1 MADNITLKT
10 YKGGNVTPQDDA
22 IIYETAIP
30 GSGIFKGC
38 EVTYARGNVLHISQG
53 FGMIRG
59 RFFEVYE
66 TEIDVRLADVGET
79 LQGRV
84 YIHLDLSNADEPI
97 KILAQAAVELPPL
110 DADVNINYN
119 NSSYDLELAI
129 FNVSSAGLSG
139 LTKVFPT
146 LKAGSGGGGGGGET
160 LTRATSYAVGD
171 AVTAVGAPG
180 WATLVC
186 TQAGTTAAYE
196 PSGYSK
202 ITKAGDMVLDGTAVF
217 TARNIIGE
225 LDGLISTTGTLEE
238 SMQTL
243 DKKVAEMM
251 SSTGL
256 VMKLVSLDEYRAL
269 ESYSA
274 STIYLCYEDVATK
287 RVTRIFVG
295 EDRVYAAGVKV
306 TYQIDTGYSLERTV
320 PDREDAIAAA
330 PPATLEGYT
339 FVGWRQDDS
348 AEKKVLSEFII
359 SSEEPVTLY
368 AVFKKQMTIGLM
380 PNGGTLA
387 ETGATESFTAYCY
400 YNNGNAQSEPIT
412 VPASPYTRKNM
423 SFCGWSADSLSTP
436 SYKPGEMGVF
446 PAEAVLYAMWVVTEY
461 DFPYTGDYVQFTI
474 PQDGIYEFEV
484 WGGSGGAAKVDDLVA
499 EGGLGG
505 HSKGYKKMKKG
516 EVLYVYNGGGAN
528 GTYPGTNGGA
538 YGYNYTNGK
547 QYGGGGGGS
556 THVAT
561 KSGTLGYTSS
571 SNGLNYNNRNSILI
585 VAGGGGGGA
594 IDNGTV
600 HKGGDGGGERGG
612 DGSGGALGG
621 RQISTS
627 SYPSDNFGR
636 APSTSSSSGTCSSGG
651 GGGWFGGNYGTKGES
666 GAGGSGYVDGVAP
679 FTHNGKYYPA
689 ETDAGVNEGHGKA
702 FIRYVECA

>member
-1 MADNITLKT
+1 MADNIVLKT

-79 LQGRV
+79 LDGRV
-84 YIHLDLSNADEPI
+84 YIHLDLSNTDEPI
-97 KILAQAAVELPPL
+97 KILAQAAAELPPL

-129 FNVSSAGLSG
+129 FTVSSAGLDG

-146 LKAGSGGGGGGGET
+146 LKAGSGGGGGGET
-160 LTRATSYAVGD
+160 LTRATSYSVGD

-186 TQAGTTAAYE
+186 TQAGTTAASE
-196 PSGYSK
+196 PSGYSR
-202 ITKAGDMVLDGTAVF
+202 ITKVGDKVLDGTAVF

-225 LDGLISTTGTLEE
+225 LDGVISSTASLGE

-243 DKKVAEMM
+243 DSKVTEMM

-256 VMKLVSLDEYRAL
+256 VMKLVSIDEYRAL

-274 STIYLCYEDVATK
+274 TTIYLCYEDEATK

-330 PPATLEGYT
+330 PDAALEGYT

-348 AEKKVLSEFII
+348 PEKKVLTEYII
-359 SSEEPVTLY
+359 TSEEPVTLY
-368 AVFKKQMTIGLM
+368 AVFRKQMTIGLM

-387 ETGATESFTAYCY
+387 ETGAKESFTAFCY
-400 YNNGNAQSEPIT
+400 YNNGNSQSEPTT
-412 VPASPYTRKNM
+412 VPTSPYTRKNM
-423 SFCGWSADSLSTP
+423 SFCGWSIDSLSTP

-446 PAEAVLYAMWVVTEY
+446 PADATLYAMWVTTEY
-461 DFPYTGDYVQFTI
+461 DFPYTGNYVQFSI

-484 WGGSGGAAKVDDLVA
+484 WGASGADAKIDSLVA

-505 HSKGYKKMKKG
+505 HSRGYKKMKKD
-516 EVLYVYNGGGAN
+516 EVVYIFNGGSPNGTSSGAN
-528 GTYPGTNGGA
+528 GGAGG
-538 YGYNYTNGK
+538 YSYSSSK
-547 QYGGGGGGS
+547 QYGAGGGGS
-556 THVAT
+556 THVGT
-561 KSGTLGYTSS
+561 KSGYLGSTSS
-571 SNGLNYNNRNSILI
+571 SGLSYANRSCVLI
-585 VAGGGGGGA
+585 VAGGGGGGG
-594 IDNGTV
+594 IDNGTI

-627 SYPSDNFGR
+627 NSPSENFGMGDYY
-636 APSTSSSSGTCSSGG
+636 SGSGTCYSGG
-651 GGGWFGGNYGTKGES
+651 GGGWFGGNYGLRGES

-689 ETDAGVNEGHGKA
+689 ETEAGVNEGNGKA

>member
-1 MADNITLKT
+1 MGTL
-10 YKGGNVTPQDDA
+10 
-22 IIYETAIP
+22 
-30 GSGIFKGC
+30 FR
-38 EVTYARGNVLHISQG
+38 RG
-53 FGMIRG
+53 
-59 RFFEVYE
+59 
-66 TEIDVRLADVGET
+66 T
-79 LQGRV
+79 
-84 YIHLDLSNADEPI
+84 
-97 KILAQAAVELPPL
+97 
-110 DADVNINYN
+110 
-119 NSSYDLELAI
+119 
-129 FNVSSAGLSG
+129 
-139 LTKVFPT
+139 TKVFPT

-160 LTRATSYAVGD
+160 LTRATAYAVGD

-186 TQAGTTAAYE
+186 TQAGTTAASE
-196 PSGYSK
+196 PSGYSR
-202 ITKAGDMVLDGTAVF
+202 ITKVGDKVLDGTAVF

-225 LDGLISTTGTLEE
+225 LDGVISSNASLGE
-238 SMQTL
+238 SVQTL
-243 DKKVAEMM
+243 DEKVAEMM

-256 VMKLVSLDEYRAL
+256 VMKLVSLDEYRAM

-274 STIYLCYEDVATK
+274 TTIYLCYEDETTK

-306 TYQIDTGYSLERTV
+306 TYQIDTGYALERTV

-330 PPATLEGYT
+330 PPAALEGYT

-348 AEKKVLSEFII
+348 AEKKVLSEYII

-387 ETGATESFTAYCY
+387 ETGAAESFMAYCY
-400 YNNGNAQSEPIT
+400 YNNGNSQSEPTT

-423 SFCGWSADSLSTP
+423 SFCGWSIDSLSTP
-436 SYKPGEMGVF
+436 SYKPGEKGVF
-446 PAEAVLYAMWVVTEY
+446 PAGATLYAMWVTTEY
-461 DFPYTGDYVQFTI
+461 DFPYTGNYVQFVI

-484 WGGSGGAAKVDDLVA
+484 WGASGAAAKVDSLVA

-505 HSKGYKKMKKG
+505 HSKGYKKMKKD
-516 EVLYVYNGGGAN
+516 EVIYVYNGGSPKGTSYGAN
-528 GTYPGTNGGA
+528 GGGN
-538 YGYNYTNGK
+538 GYNYASSK
-547 QYGGGGGGS
+547 QYGAGGGGS

-561 KSGTLGYTSS
+561 KPYGLGTNSS
-571 SNGLNYNNRNSILI
+571 SGPSYANRSSILI
-585 VAGGGGGGA
+585 VAGGGGGGG
-594 IDNGTV
+594 IDNGTA

-612 DGSGGALGG
+612 NGSGGALGG

-627 SYPSDNFGR
+627 SSPSENFGIGDYY
-636 APSTSSSSGTCSSGG
+636 SSSGTASSGG
-651 GGGWFGGNYGTKGES
+651 GGGWFGGNYGLRGES

-689 ETDAGVNEGHGKA
+689 ETEAGVNEGNGRA

>member
-1 MADNITLKT
+1 MADNIVLKT

-97 KILAQAAVELPPL
+97 KILAQAAAELPPL

-129 FNVSSAGLSG
+129 FTVSSAGLDG

-160 LTRATSYAVGD
+160 LTRATAYSVGD

-186 TQAGTTAAYE
+186 TQAGTTAASE
-196 PSGYSK
+196 PSGYSR
-202 ITKAGDMVLDGTAVF
+202 ITKVGDRVLDGTAIF

-225 LDGLISTTGTLEE
+225 LDGVISTTETLEE

-243 DKKVAEMM
+243 DEKVAEMM

-256 VMKLVSLDEYRAL
+256 VMKLVSLDEYRAM

-274 STIYLCYEDVATK
+274 TTIYLCYEDEATK

-330 PPATLEGYT
+330 PDAALEGYT
-339 FVGWRQDDS
+339 FVGWRQDNS

-368 AVFKKQMTIGLM
+368 AVFRKQMTIGLM

-387 ETGATESFTAYCY
+387 ESGAEESFTAFCY
-400 YNNGNAQSEPIT
+400 YNNGNAQSEPTT
-412 VPASPYTRKNM
+412 VPANPYTRKNM
-423 SFCGWSADSLSTP
+423 SFCGWSIDSLSTP
-436 SYKPGEMGVF
+436 SYKPGEKGVF
-446 PAEAVLYAMWVVTEY
+446 PAEAALYAMWVTTEY
-461 DFPYTGDYVQFTI
+461 DFPYTGNYVQFVI

-484 WGGSGGAAKVDDLVA
+484 WGASGAAAKVDSLTA

-505 HSKGYKKMKKG
+505 HSKGYKKMKKD
-516 EVLYVYNGGGAN
+516 EVIYVYNGGSPSGTSYGAN
-528 GTYPGTNGGA
+528 GGGN
-538 YGYNYTNGK
+538 GYNYASSK
-547 QYGGGGGGS
+547 QYGAGGGGS

-561 KSGTLGYTSS
+561 KPYGLGTNSS
-571 SNGLNYNNRNSILI
+571 SGPSYANRSSILI
-585 VAGGGGGGA
+585 VAGGGGGGG
-594 IDNGTV
+594 IDNGTA

-612 DGSGGALGG
+612 NGSGGALGG

-627 SYPSDNFGR
+627 SSPSENFGMGDYY
-636 APSTSSSSGTCSSGG
+636 PSSGTASSGG
-651 GGGWFGGNYGTKGES
+651 GGGWFGGNYGMYGQS

-689 ETDAGVNEGHGKA
+689 ETEAGVNEGNGRA

>member
-97 KILAQAAVELPPL
+97 KILAQAAAELPPL

-129 FNVSSAGLSG
+129 FTVSSAGLDG

-186 TQAGTTAAYE
+186 TQAGTTAASE
-196 PSGYSK
+196 PSGYSR
-202 ITKAGDMVLDGTAVF
+202 ITKVGDRVLDGTAVF

-225 LDGLISTTGTLEE
+225 LDSLISTTGTLEE

-243 DKKVAEMM
+243 DEKVAEMM

-256 VMKLVSLDEYRAL
+256 VMKLVSLDEYRAM

-274 STIYLCYEDVATK
+274 TTIYLCYEDETTK

-330 PPATLEGYT
+330 PDAALEGYT
-339 FVGWRQDDS
+339 FVGWRQDNS

-368 AVFKKQMTIGLM
+368 AVLKKQMPIGLM

-387 ETGATESFTAYCY
+387 ESGAEESFTAFCY
-400 YNNGNAQSEPIT
+400 YNNGNSQSEPTT

-423 SFCGWSADSLSTP
+423 SFCGWSIDSLSTP
-436 SYKPGEMGVF
+436 SYKPGEKGVF
-446 PAEAVLYAMWVVTEY
+446 PAEAALYAMWVTTEY
-461 DFPYTGDYVQFTI
+461 DFPYTGNYVQFVI

-484 WGGSGGAAKVDDLVA
+484 WGASGAAAKVDNLVA

-505 HSKGYKKMKKG
+505 HSKGYKKMKKD
-516 EVLYVYNGGGAN
+516 EVIYVYNGGSPKGTSYGAN
-528 GTYPGTNGGA
+528 GGGN
-538 YGYNYTNGK
+538 GYNYASSK
-547 QYGGGGGGS
+547 QYGAGGGGS

-561 KSGTLGYTSS
+561 KPYGLGTNSS
-571 SNGLNYNNRNSILI
+571 SGPSYANRSSILI
-585 VAGGGGGGA
+585 VAGGGGGGG
-594 IDNGTV
+594 IDNGTA

-612 DGSGGALGG
+612 NGSGGALGG
-621 RQISTS
+621 RQISTGS
-627 SYPSDNFGR
+627 SPSENFGIGDYY
-636 APSTSSSSGTCSSGG
+636 SSSSAASSGG
-651 GGGWFGGNYGTKGES
+651 GGGWFGGNYGMYGQS

-689 ETDAGVNEGHGKA
+689 ETEAGVNEGNGRA

>member
-97 KILAQAAVELPPL
+97 KILAQAAADLPPL

-129 FNVSSAGLSG
+129 FTVSSAGLSG

-160 LTRATSYAVGD
+160 LTRATSYSIGD

-196 PSGYSK
+196 PSGYSR

-238 SMQTL
+238 SVQTL
-243 DKKVAEMM
+243 DEKMAEMM

-269 ESYSA
+269 EQYSA
-274 STIYLCYEDVATK
+274 STIYLCYEDAATK

-295 EDRVYAAGVKV
+295 EDRVYAAGIKV
-306 TYQIDTGYSLERTV
+306 TYQIDTGYALERTV

-330 PPATLEGYT
+330 PPAALEGYT
-339 FVGWRQDDS
+339 FVGWRQDSS
-348 AEKKVLSEFII
+348 AEKKVLSEYII

-387 ETGATESFTAYCY
+387 ETGAVESFTAYCY
-400 YNNGNAQSEPIT
+400 YNNGNAQSEPTT

-423 SFCGWSADSLSTP
+423 SFCGWSTDSLSTP
-436 SYKPGEMGVF
+436 
-446 PAEAVLYAMWVVTEY
+446 
-461 DFPYTGDYVQFTI
+461 
-474 PQDGIYEFEV
+474 
-484 WGGSGGAAKVDDLVA
+484 
-499 EGGLGG
+499 
-505 HSKGYKKMKKG
+505 
-516 EVLYVYNGGGAN
+516 
-528 GTYPGTNGGA
+528 
-538 YGYNYTNGK
+538 
-547 QYGGGGGGS
+547 
-556 THVAT
+556 
-561 KSGTLGYTSS
+561 
-571 SNGLNYNNRNSILI
+571 
-585 VAGGGGGGA
+585 
-594 IDNGTV
+594 
-600 HKGGDGGGERGG
+600 
-612 DGSGGALGG
+612 
-621 RQISTS
+621 
-627 SYPSDNFGR
+627 
-636 APSTSSSSGTCSSGG
+636 
-651 GGGWFGGNYGTKGES
+651 
-666 GAGGSGYVDGVAP
+666 
-679 FTHNGKYYPA
+679 
-689 ETDAGVNEGHGKA
+689 
-702 FIRYVECA
+702 

>member
-79 LQGRV
+79 LDGRV

-97 KILAQAAVELPPL
+97 KILAQAAAELPPL

-129 FNVSSAGLSG
+129 FTVSSAGLDG

-186 TQAGTTAAYE
+186 TQAGTTAASE
-196 PSGYSK
+196 PSGYSR
-202 ITKAGDMVLDGTAVF
+202 ITKVGDRVLDGTAVF

-225 LDGLISTTGTLEE
+225 LDGVISSNASLGE
-238 SMQTL
+238 SVQTL
-243 DKKVAEMM
+243 DEKVAEMM

-256 VMKLVSLDEYRAL
+256 VMKLVSLDGYLAL

-274 STIYLCYEDVATK
+274 TTIYLCYEDETTK

-306 TYQIDTGYSLERTV
+306 TYQIDTGYALERTV

-330 PPATLEGYT
+330 PSAALEGYI
-339 FVGWRQDDS
+339 FVGWRQDSS

-387 ETGATESFTAYCY
+387 GSGSAESFTAYCY
-400 YNNGNAQSEPIT
+400 YNNGNAQSEPTT

-436 SYKPGEMGVF
+436 SYKPGEKGVF
-446 PAEAVLYAMWVVTEY
+446 PAGATLYAMWVTTEY
-461 DFPYTGDYVQFTI
+461 DFPYTGNYVQFTI

-484 WGGSGGAAKVDDLVA
+484 WGASGAAAKVDSLVA

-505 HSKGYKKMKKG
+505 HSQGYKRMKKDDVIYIFNG
-516 EVLYVYNGGGAN
+516 GSPNGTSSGANGGG
-528 GTYPGTNGGA
+528 G
-538 YGYNYTNGK
+538 GYNYGNSK
-547 QYGGGGGGS
+547 QYGAGGGGS

-561 KSGTLGYTSS
+561 KSGTLGSNSS
-571 SNGLNYNNRNSILI
+571 SGLSYANRSCVLI
-585 VAGGGGGGA
+585 VAGGGGGGG

-600 HKGGDGGGERGG
+600 HKGGAGGGERGG
-612 DGSGGALGG
+612 DGSDGALGG
-621 RQISTS
+621 RQISTGS
-627 SYPSDNFGR
+627 SPSTNFGY
-636 APSTSSSSGTCSSGG
+636 APYYSGSGVAESGG
-651 GGGWFGGNYGTKGES
+651 GGGWFGGNYGLRGES

-689 ETDAGVNEGHGKA
+689 ETEAGVNEGHGKA

>member
-97 KILAQAAVELPPL
+97 KILAQAAAELPPL

-129 FNVSSAGLSG
+129 FTVSSAGLDR

-186 TQAGTTAAYE
+186 TQAGTTAASE
-196 PSGYSK
+196 PSGYSR
-202 ITKAGDMVLDGTAVF
+202 ITKVGDRVLDGTAVF

-225 LDGLISTTGTLEE
+225 LDGVISSTESLGE
-238 SMQTL
+238 SMTDL
-243 DKKVAEMM
+243 DRKVAEMM

-274 STIYLCYEDVATK
+274 TTIYLCYEDETTK

-330 PPATLEGYT
+330 PDAALEDYT
-339 FVGWRQDDS
+339 FVGWRQDNS

-387 ETGATESFTAYCY
+387 GSGSAESFTAYCY
-400 YNNGNAQSEPIT
+400 YNNGNAQSEPTT
-412 VPASPYTRKNM
+412 VPASPYSRNGM
-423 SFCGWSADSLSTP
+423 SFCGWSIDSLSTP
-436 SYKPGEMGVF
+436 SYKPGEKGVF
-446 PAEAVLYAMWVVTEY
+446 PADTMLYAMWVTTEY
-461 DFPYTGDYVQFTI
+461 DFPYTGNYVQFVI

-484 WGGSGGAAKVDDLVA
+484 WGASGAAAKVDSLVA

-505 HSKGYKKMKKG
+505 HSKGYKKMKKD
-516 EVLYVYNGGGAN
+516 EVIYVYNGGSPKGTLSGAN
-528 GTYPGTNGGA
+528 GGGN
-538 YGYNYTNGK
+538 GYNYVSSK
-547 QYGGGGGGS
+547 QYGAGGGGS

-561 KSGTLGYTSS
+561 KPYGLGTNSS
-571 SNGLNYNNRNSILI
+571 SGPSYANRSSILI
-585 VAGGGGGGA
+585 VAGGGGGGG
-594 IDNGTV
+594 IDNGTA

-612 DGSGGALGG
+612 NGSGGALGG
-621 RQISTS
+621 RQISTGS
-627 SYPSDNFGR
+627 SPSENFGMGDYY
-636 APSTSSSSGTCSSGG
+636 SSSSAASSGG
-651 GGGWFGGNYGTKGES
+651 GGGWFGGNYGMYGQS
-666 GAGGSGYVDGVAP
+666 GAGGSGYIDGVAP

-689 ETDAGVNEGHGKA
+689 ETEAGVSEGNGRA

>member
-79 LQGRV
+79 LDGRV

-97 KILAQAAVELPPL
+97 KILAQAAAELPPL

-129 FNVSSAGLSG
+129 FTVSSAGLDG

-146 LKAGSGGGGGGGET
+146 LKAGSGGGGGSGET
-160 LTRATSYAVGD
+160 LTRATSYSVGD

-186 TQAGTTAAYE
+186 TQAGTTAASE
-196 PSGYSK
+196 PSGYSR
-202 ITKAGDMVLDGTAVF
+202 ITKVGDRVLDGTAVF

-225 LDGLISTTGTLEE
+225 LDGVISSAE
-238 SMQTL
+238 SLGDSMTDL
-243 DKKVAEMM
+243 DRKVAEMM

-256 VMKLVSLDEYRAL
+256 VMKLVSLDEYRAM

-274 STIYLCYEDVATK
+274 TTIYLCYEDETTK

-306 TYQIDTGYSLERTV
+306 TYQIDTGYALERTV

-330 PPATLEGYT
+330 PPAALEGYT
-339 FVGWRQDDS
+339 FVGWRQDSS

-368 AVFKKQMTIGLM
+368 AVFKKQMTVGLM

-387 ETGATESFTAYCY
+387 GSGSAESFTAYCY
-400 YNNGNAQSEPIT
+400 YNNGNAQSEPTTI
-412 VPASPYTRKNM
+412 PASPYTRNGM
-423 SFCGWSADSLSTP
+423 SFCGWSIDSLSTP

-446 PAEAVLYAMWVVTEY
+446 PAGAVLYAMWVTTEY
-461 DFPYTGDYVQFTI
+461 DFPYTGNYVQFVI

-484 WGGSGGAAKVDDLVA
+484 WGASGAAAKVDSLVA

-505 HSKGYKKMKKG
+505 HSKGYKKMKKD
-516 EVLYVYNGGGAN
+516 EVIYVYNGGSPKGTSYGAN
-528 GTYPGTNGGA
+528 GGGN
-538 YGYNYTNGK
+538 GYNYASSK
-547 QYGGGGGGS
+547 QYGAGGGGS

-561 KSGTLGYTSS
+561 KPYGLGTNSS
-571 SNGLNYNNRNSILI
+571 SGPSYANRSSILI
-585 VAGGGGGGA
+585 VAGGGGGGG
-594 IDNGTV
+594 IDNGTA

-612 DGSGGALGG
+612 NGSGGALGG
-621 RQISTS
+621 RQISTGS
-627 SYPSDNFGR
+627 SPSENFGMGDYY
-636 APSTSSSSGTCSSGG
+636 SSSSAASSGG
-651 GGGWFGGNYGTKGES
+651 GGGWFGGNYGMYGQS

-689 ETDAGVNEGHGKA
+689 ETEAGVSEGNGRA

>member
-97 KILAQAAVELPPL
+97 KILAQAAAELPPL

-129 FNVSSAGLSG
+129 FNVSSAGLDG

-180 WATLVC
+180 WATFVC
-186 TQAGTTAAYE
+186 TQAGTTAASE
-196 PSGYSK
+196 PSGYSR
-202 ITKAGDMVLDGTAVF
+202 ITKVGDKVLDGTAVF

-225 LDGLISTTGTLEE
+225 LDGVISSNALLGE
-238 SMQTL
+238 SVQTL
-243 DKKVAEMM
+243 DEKVAEMM

-256 VMKLVSLDEYRAL
+256 VMKLVSLDEYRAM
-269 ESYSA
+269 ESYS
-274 STIYLCYEDVATK
+274 STTIYLCYEDEATK

-306 TYQIDTGYSLERTV
+306 TYQIDTGYALERTV

-330 PPATLEGYT
+330 PPAALEGYT

-368 AVFKKQMTIGLM
+368 AVFKKQMPIGLM

-387 ETGATESFTAYCY
+387 ESGAEESFTAFCY
-400 YNNGNAQSEPIT
+400 YNNGNSQSEPTT

-423 SFCGWSADSLSTP
+423 SFCGWSIDSLSTP
-436 SYKPGEMGVF
+436 SYKPGEKGVF
-446 PAEAVLYAMWVVTEY
+446 PAGATLYAMWVTTEY
-461 DFPYTGDYVQFTI
+461 DFVYTGSYVQFTI

-484 WGGSGGAAKVDDLVA
+484 WGGSGGDAKVDALVA

-505 HSKGYKKMKKG
+505 HSKGYKKMKKD
-516 EVLYVYNGGGAN
+516 EVLYIYNGGAAN
-528 GTYPGTNGGA
+528 GTSPGTNGG
-538 YGYNYTNGK
+538 GGGSNYASGK
-547 QYGGGGGGS
+547 QYGAGGGGS

-561 KSGTLGYTSS
+561 RSGALGYGNSS
-571 SNGLNYNNRNSILI
+571 GLNYTNRECVLI
-585 VAGGGGGGA
+585 VAGGGGGGG
-594 IDNGTV
+594 IDNGAI
-600 HKGGDGGGERGG
+600 HKGGHGGGERGG

-621 RQISTS
+621 RQISTGS
-627 SYPSDNFGR
+627 SPSTNFGY
-636 APSTSSSSGTCSSGG
+636 APTYSYSNTAESGG
-651 GGGWFGGNYGTKGES
+651 GGGWFGGNYGLRGES
-666 GAGGSGYVDGVAP
+666 GAGGSGYVGGVAP

-689 ETDAGVNEGHGKA
+689 ETEAGVNEGHGRA

>member
-97 KILAQAAVELPPL
+97 KILAQAASELPPL

-129 FNVSSAGLSG
+129 FTVSSAGLDG

-146 LKAGSGGGGGGGET
+146 LKAGSGGGGSGGET
-160 LTRATSYAVGD
+160 LTRATAYAIGD

-186 TQAGTTAAYE
+186 TQAGTTAASE
-196 PSGYSK
+196 PSGYSR
-202 ITKAGDMVLDGTAVF
+202 ITKVGDRVLDGTAVF

-225 LDGLISTTGTLEE
+225 LDGAISSNASLGE
-238 SMQTL
+238 SVQTL
-243 DKKVAEMM
+243 DEKVAEMM

-256 VMKLVSLDEYRAL
+256 VMKLVSLDEYRAM

-274 STIYLCYEDVATK
+274 TTIYLCYEDETTK

-306 TYQIDTGYSLERTV
+306 TYQIDTGYALERTV

-330 PPATLEGYT
+330 PPAALEGYA

-348 AEKKVLSEFII
+348 PEKKVLTEYII
-359 SSEEPVTLY
+359 TSEEPVTLY

-380 PNGGTLA
+380 PNGGTLS
-387 ETGATESFTAYCY
+387 ESGAKESFTADCY
-400 YNNGNAQSEPIT
+400 YNNGNSQSEPTT

-423 SFCGWSADSLSTP
+423 SFCGWSIDSLSTP
-436 SYKPGEMGVF
+436 SYKPGEKGVF
-446 PAEAVLYAMWVVTEY
+446 PAEAALYAMWVTTEY
-461 DFPYTGDYVQFTI
+461 DFPYTGNYVQFVI

-484 WGGSGGAAKVDDLVA
+484 WGASGGEAKGDNLVA

-505 HSKGYKKMKKG
+505 HSKGYKKMKKD
-516 EVLYVYNGGGAN
+516 EVIYVYNGGSPNGTSSGAN
-528 GTYPGTNGGA
+528 GGGN
-538 YGYNYTNGK
+538 GYNYASSK
-547 QYGGGGGGS
+547 QYGAGGGGS

-561 KSGTLGYTSS
+561 KPYGLGTNSS
-571 SNGLNYNNRNSILI
+571 SGPSYANRSSILI
-585 VAGGGGGGA
+585 VAGGGGGGG
-594 IDNGTV
+594 IDNGTA

-612 DGSGGALGG
+612 NGSGGALGG
-621 RQISTS
+621 RQISTGS
-627 SYPSDNFGR
+627 SPSENFGMGDYY
-636 APSTSSSSGTCSSGG
+636 SSSSAASSGG
-651 GGGWFGGNYGTKGES
+651 GGGWFGGNYGQYGQS
-666 GAGGSGYVDGVAP
+666 GAGGSGYVGGVAP

-689 ETDAGVNEGHGKA
+689 ETEAGVNEGHGRA

>member
-79 LQGRV
+79 LDGRV

-97 KILAQAAVELPPL
+97 KILAQAAAELPPL

-129 FNVSSAGLSG
+129 FTVSSAGLDG

-146 LKAGSGGGGGGGET
+146 LKAGSGGGGGSGET
-160 LTRATSYAVGD
+160 LTRATSYSVGD

-186 TQAGTTAAYE
+186 TQAGTTAASE
-196 PSGYSK
+196 PSGYSR
-202 ITKAGDMVLDGTAVF
+202 ITKVGDRVLDGTAVF

-225 LDGLISTTGTLEE
+225 LDGVISSAE
-238 SMQTL
+238 SLGDSMTDL
-243 DKKVAEMM
+243 DRKVAEMM

-256 VMKLVSLDEYRAL
+256 VMKLVSLDEYRAM

-274 STIYLCYEDVATK
+274 TTIYLCYEDETTK

-306 TYQIDTGYSLERTV
+306 TYQIDTGYALERTV

-330 PPATLEGYT
+330 PPAALEGYT
-339 FVGWRQDDS
+339 FVGWRQDSS

-368 AVFKKQMTIGLM
+368 AVFKKQMTVGLM

-387 ETGATESFTAYCY
+387 GSGSAESFTAYCY
-400 YNNGNAQSEPIT
+400 YNNGNAQSEPTTI
-412 VPASPYTRKNM
+412 PASPYTRNGM
-423 SFCGWSADSLSTP
+423 SFCGWSIDSLSTP

-446 PAEAVLYAMWVVTEY
+446 PAGAVLYAMWVTTEY
-461 DFPYTGDYVQFTI
+461 DFPYTGNYVQFVI

-484 WGGSGGAAKVDDLVA
+484 WGASGAAAKVDSLVA

-505 HSKGYKKMKKG
+505 HSKGYKKMKKD
-516 EVLYVYNGGGAN
+516 EVIYVYNGGSPKGTSYGAN
-528 GTYPGTNGGA
+528 GGGN
-538 YGYNYTNGK
+538 GYNYASSK
-547 QYGGGGGGS
+547 QYGAGGGGS

-561 KSGTLGYTSS
+561 KPYGLGTNSS
-571 SNGLNYNNRNSILI
+571 SGPSYANRSSILI
-585 VAGGGGGGA
+585 VAGGGGGGG
-594 IDNGTV
+594 IDNGTA

-612 DGSGGALGG
+612 NGSGGALGG
-621 RQISTS
+621 RQISTGS
-627 SYPSDNFGR
+627 SPSENFGMGDYY
-636 APSTSSSSGTCSSGG
+636 SSSSAASSGG
-651 GGGWFGGNYGTKGES
+651 GGGWFGGNYGQYGQS

-689 ETDAGVNEGHGKA
+689 ETEAGVNEGNGRA

>member
-97 KILAQAAVELPPL
+97 KILAQAAAELPPL

-129 FNVSSAGLSG
+129 FTVSSAGLNG

-146 LKAGSGGGGGGGET
+146 LKAGSGGGGGGET
-160 LTRATSYAVGD
+160 LTRATSYSVGD

-180 WATLVC
+180 WATFVC
-186 TQAGTTAAYE
+186 TQAGTTAASE
-196 PSGYSK
+196 PSGYSR
-202 ITKAGDMVLDGTAVF
+202 ITKAGDKVLDGTAVF

-225 LDGLISTTGTLEE
+225 LDGVISDVSSIGE
-238 SMQTL
+238 SMTEL
-243 DKKVAEMM
+243 DSKVTEMM

-269 ESYSA
+269 ESYSTT
-274 STIYLCYEDVATK
+274 TIYLCYEDETTK

-306 TYQIDTGYSLERTV
+306 TYQIDTGYALERTV

-330 PPATLEGYT
+330 PSAALEGYT

-368 AVFKKQMTIGLM
+368 AVFRKQMTIGLM
-380 PNGGTLA
+380 PNGGTL
-387 ETGATESFTAYCY
+387 TVSGAKESFTAFCY
-400 YNNGNAQSEPIT
+400 YNNGNSQSEPT
-412 VPASPYTRKNM
+412 EVPASPYTRKNM
-423 SFCGWSADSLSTP
+423 SFCGWSIDSLSTP
-436 SYKPGEMGVF
+436 SYKPGELGVF
-446 PAEAVLYAMWVVTEY
+446 PADATLYAMWVTTEY
-461 DFPYTGDYVQFTI
+461 DFPYTGSYVTFVI

-484 WGGSGGAAKVDDLVA
+484 WGGSGADAKVDGLVA

-505 HSKGYKKMKKG
+505 HSKGYKKMKKD
-516 EVLYVYNGGGAN
+516 EVVYIFNGGGAN
-528 GTYPGTNGGA
+528 GTSSGANGGA
-538 YGYNYTNGK
+538 SGYSYSSGK
-547 QYGGGGGGS
+547 QYGAGGGGS
-556 THVAT
+556 THVGT
-561 KSGTLGYTSS
+561 KSGYLGSTSS
-571 SNGLNYNNRNSILI
+571 SGLSYANRDCVLI
-585 VAGGGGGGA
+585 VAGGGGGGG
-594 IDNGTV
+594 INNGIIN
-600 HKGGDGGGERGG
+600 KGGDGGGERGG

-621 RQISTS
+621 RQISTGSSPSSSFGSAS
-627 SYPSDNFGR
+627 SY
-636 APSTSSSSGTCSSGG
+636 SSSSTASSGG
-651 GGGWFGGNYGTKGES
+651 GGGWFGGNYGLRGES

-689 ETDAGVNEGHGKA
+689 ETEAGVNKGNGKA

>member
-97 KILAQAAVELPPL
+97 KILAQAAAELPPL

-129 FNVSSAGLSG
+129 FTVSSAGLDG

-160 LTRATSYAVGD
+160 LTRATSYSVGD

-186 TQAGTTAAYE
+186 TQAGTTAASE
-196 PSGYSK
+196 PSGYSR
-202 ITKAGDMVLDGTAVF
+202 ITKVGDRVLDGTAVF

-225 LDGLISTTGTLEE
+225 LDSVIATAGELEE

-243 DKKVAEMM
+243 DEKVAEMM

-256 VMKLVSLDEYRAL
+256 VMKLVSLDEYRAM

-274 STIYLCYEDVATK
+274 TTIYLCYEDETTK

-330 PPATLEGYT
+330 PPAALEGYT
-339 FVGWRQDDS
+339 FVGWRQDDQ

-380 PNGGTLA
+380 PNGGALS
-387 ETGATESFTAYCY
+387 ESGAAESFTAYCY
-400 YNNGNAQSEPIT
+400 YNNGNAQSEPTT

-423 SFCGWSADSLSTP
+423 SFCGWSIDSLSTP
-436 SYKPGEMGVF
+436 SYKPGEKGVF
-446 PAEAVLYAMWVVTEY
+446 PADTTLYAMWVTTEY
-461 DFPYTGDYVQFTI
+461 DFVYTGSYVQFTI

-484 WGGSGGAAKVDDLVA
+484 WGGSGGSAKVDSLVA

-505 HSKGYKKMKKG
+505 HSKGYKKMKKD
-516 EVLYVYNGGGAN
+516 EVVYVYNGGAAN
-528 GTYPGTNGGA
+528 GTSPGTNGG
-538 YGYNYTNGK
+538 GGGSNYASGK
-547 QYGGGGGGS
+547 QYGAGGGGS

-561 KSGTLGYTSS
+561 RSGALGYGNSS
-571 SNGLNYNNRNSILI
+571 GLNYTNRECVLI
-585 VAGGGGGGA
+585 VAGGGGGGG
-594 IDNGTV
+594 IDNGAI
-600 HKGGDGGGERGG
+600 HKGGHGGGERGG

-621 RQISTS
+621 RQISTGS
-627 SYPSDNFGR
+627 SPSTNFGY
-636 APSTSSSSGTCSSGG
+636 APTYSYSNTAESGG
-651 GGGWFGGNYGTKGES
+651 GGGWFGGNYGLRGES

-689 ETDAGVNEGHGKA
+689 ETEAGVNEGNGRA

>member
-129 FNVSSAGLSG
+129 FTVSSAGLDG

-146 LKAGSGGGGGGGET
+146 LKAGSGGGGGGET
-160 LTRATSYAVGD
+160 LTRATAYAVGD

-186 TQAGTTAAYE
+186 TQAGTTAASE
-196 PSGYSK
+196 PSGYSR
-202 ITKAGDMVLDGTAVF
+202 ITKVGDRVLDGTAVF

-225 LDGLISTTGTLEE
+225 LDGVISSNASLGE
-238 SMQTL
+238 SVQTL
-243 DKKVAEMM
+243 DEKVTEMM

-256 VMKLVSLDEYRAL
+256 VMKLVSLDEYRAM

-274 STIYLCYEDVATK
+274 TTIYLCYEDETTK

-330 PPATLEGYT
+330 PPAALEGYT
-339 FVGWRQDDS
+339 FVGWRQDDQ

-368 AVFKKQMTIGLM
+368 AVFRKQMTVGLM

-387 ETGATESFTAYCY
+387 ETGAAESFTAYCY
-400 YNNGNAQSEPIT
+400 YNNGNAQSEPTTI
-412 VPASPYTRKNM
+412 PASPYTRNGM
-423 SFCGWSADSLSTP
+423 SFCGWSIDSLSTP
-436 SYKPGEMGVF
+436 SYKPGEKGVF
-446 PAEAVLYAMWVVTEY
+446 PAGATLYAMWVTTEY
-461 DFPYTGDYVQFTI
+461 DFPYTGNYVQFVI

-484 WGGSGGAAKVDDLVA
+484 WGASGAAAKVDSLVA

-505 HSKGYKKMKKG
+505 HSKGYKKMKKD
-516 EVLYVYNGGGAN
+516 EVIYVYNGGSPNGTSYGAN
-528 GTYPGTNGGA
+528 GGGN
-538 YGYNYTNGK
+538 GYNYASSK
-547 QYGGGGGGS
+547 QYGAGGGGS

-561 KSGTLGYTSS
+561 KPYGLGTNSS
-571 SNGLNYNNRNSILI
+571 SGPSYANRSSILI
-585 VAGGGGGGA
+585 VAGGGGGGG
-594 IDNGTV
+594 IDNGTA

-612 DGSGGALGG
+612 NGSGGALGG
-621 RQISTS
+621 RQISTGS
-627 SYPSDNFGR
+627 SPSENFGMGDYY
-636 APSTSSSSGTCSSGG
+636 SSSSAASSGG
-651 GGGWFGGNYGTKGES
+651 GGGWFGGNYGQYGQS

-689 ETDAGVNEGHGKA
+689 ETEAGVNEGNGRA

>member
-66 TEIDVRLADVGET
+66 TEVDVRLADVGET

-97 KILAQAAVELPPL
+97 KILAQAAAELPPL

-129 FNVSSAGLSG
+129 FTVSSAGLDG

-160 LTRATSYAVGD
+160 LTRATAYAVGD

-186 TQAGTTAAYE
+186 TQAGTTAASE
-196 PSGYSK
+196 PSGYSR
-202 ITKAGDMVLDGTAVF
+202 ITKVGDKVLDGTAVF

-225 LDGLISTTGTLEE
+225 LDGVISSNASLGE
-238 SMQTL
+238 SVQTL
-243 DKKVAEMM
+243 DEKVAEMM

-256 VMKLVSLDEYRAL
+256 VMKLVSLDEYRAM

-274 STIYLCYEDVATK
+274 TTIYLCYEDETTK

-306 TYQIDTGYSLERTV
+306 TYQIDTGYALERTV

-330 PPATLEGYT
+330 PPAALEGYT
-339 FVGWRQDDS
+339 FVGWRQDNS

-387 ETGATESFTAYCY
+387 ETGAKESFTAFCY
-400 YNNGNAQSEPIT
+400 YNNGNSQSEPTT
-412 VPASPYTRKNM
+412 VPTSPYTRKNM
-423 SFCGWSADSLSTP
+423 SFCGWSIDSLSTP

-446 PAEAVLYAMWVVTEY
+446 PADATLYAMWVTTEY
-461 DFPYTGDYVQFTI
+461 DFPYTGNYVQFSI

-484 WGGSGGAAKVDDLVA
+484 WGASGGEAKGDNLVA

-505 HSKGYKKMKKG
+505 HSRGYKKMKKD
-516 EVLYVYNGGGAN
+516 EVVYIFNGGSPNGTSSGAN
-528 GTYPGTNGGA
+528 GGAGG
-538 YGYNYTNGK
+538 YSYSSSK
-547 QYGGGGGGS
+547 QYGAGGGGS
-556 THVAT
+556 THVGT
-561 KSGTLGYTSS
+561 KSGYLGSTSS
-571 SNGLNYNNRNSILI
+571 SGLSYANRSCVLI
-585 VAGGGGGGA
+585 VAGGGGGGG
-594 IDNGTV
+594 IDNGTI

-627 SYPSDNFGR
+627 NSPSENFGMGDYY
-636 APSTSSSSGTCSSGG
+636 SGSGTCYSGG
-651 GGGWFGGNYGTKGES
+651 GGGWFGGNYGLRGES

-689 ETDAGVNEGHGKA
+689 ETEAGVNEGNGKA

>member
-97 KILAQAAVELPPL
+97 KIMAQAASELPPL

-129 FNVSSAGLSG
+129 FTVSSAGLSG

-160 LTRATSYAVGD
+160 LTRATSYSIGD

-186 TQAGTTAAYE
+186 TQAGTTAASE
-196 PSGYSK
+196 PSGYSR
-202 ITKAGDMVLDGTAVF
+202 ITKVGDKVLDGTAVF
-217 TARNIIGE
+217 TARNVIGE

-238 SMQTL
+238 SVQTL
-243 DKKVAEMM
+243 DEKVAEMM

-269 ESYSA
+269 ENYSA
-274 STIYLCYEDVATK
+274 STIYLCYEDAATK

-306 TYQIDTGYSLERTV
+306 TYQIDTGYALERTV

-330 PPATLEGYT
+330 PSAALEGYT
-339 FVGWRQDDS
+339 FVGWRQDGS

-359 SSEEPVTLY
+359 TSEEPVTLY

-387 ETGATESFTAYCY
+387 ETGAAESFTAYCY
-400 YNNGNAQSEPIT
+400 YNNGNAQSEPTT

-423 SFCGWSADSLSTP
+423 SFCGWSTDSLSTP
-436 SYKPGEMGVF
+436 SYKPGEKGVF
-446 PAEAVLYAMWVVTEY
+446 PAGATLYAMWVTTEY
-461 DFPYTGDYVQFTI
+461 DFPYTGSYVQFVI
-474 PQDGIYEFEV
+474 QQDGIYEFEV
-484 WGGSGGAAKVDDLVA
+484 WGAAGAAAKVDSLVA

-505 HSKGYKKMKKG
+505 HSKGYKKMKKD
-516 EVLYVYNGGGAN
+516 EVIYIFNGGSPNGTSSGANGGGR
-528 GTYPGTNGGA
+528 GS
-538 YGYNYTNGK
+538 NYTSSK
-547 QYGGGGGGS
+547 QYGAGGGGA
-556 THVAT
+556 THVAARY
-561 KSGTLGYTSS
+561 GELGYNNG
-571 SNGLNYNNRNSILI
+571 SNGLGYNNRNHVLI
-585 VAGGGGGGA
+585 VAGGGGGGG
-594 IDNGTV
+594 IDNETV

-612 DGSGGALGG
+612 NGSGGALGG
-621 RQISTS
+621 RQM
-627 SYPSDNFGR
+627 
-636 APSTSSSSGTCSSGG
+636 STSSSTSENFGMGDYYSSSGTASSGG
-651 GGGWFGGNYGTKGES
+651 GGGWFGGNCGMNGES

-689 ETDAGVNEGHGKA
+689 ETEAGVNDGNGKA

>member
-79 LQGRV
+79 LDGRV

-97 KILAQAAVELPPL
+97 KILAQAAAELPPL

-129 FNVSSAGLSG
+129 FTVSSAGLDG

-160 LTRATSYAVGD
+160 LTRATSYSVGD

-186 TQAGTTAAYE
+186 TQAGTTAASE
-196 PSGYSK
+196 PSGYSR
-202 ITKAGDMVLDGTAVF
+202 ITKVGDKVLDGTAVF

-225 LDGLISTTGTLEE
+225 LDGVISSNASLGE
-238 SMQTL
+238 SVQTL
-243 DKKVAEMM
+243 DERVTEMM

-256 VMKLVSLDEYRAL
+256 VMKLVSLDEYRAM

-274 STIYLCYEDVATK
+274 TTIYLCYEDEATK

-330 PPATLEGYT
+330 PDAALEGYT
-339 FVGWRQDDS
+339 FVGWRQDNS

-368 AVFKKQMTIGLM
+368 AVFKKQMIIGLM

-387 ETGATESFTAYCY
+387 GSGSAESFTAFCY
-400 YNNGNAQSEPIT
+400 YNNGNSQSEPTT

-423 SFCGWSADSLSTP
+423 SFCGWSIDSLSTP
-436 SYKPGEMGVF
+436 SYKPGEKGVF
-446 PAEAVLYAMWVVTEY
+446 PAGATLYAMWVTTEY
-461 DFPYTGDYVQFTI
+461 DFVYTGSYVQFTI

-484 WGGSGGAAKVDDLVA
+484 WGGSGGDAKVDALVA

-505 HSKGYKKMKKG
+505 HSKGYKKMKKD
-516 EVLYVYNGGGAN
+516 EVLYIYNGGAAN
-528 GTYPGTNGGA
+528 GTSPGTNGG
-538 YGYNYTNGK
+538 GGGSNYASGK
-547 QYGGGGGGS
+547 QYGAGGGGS

-561 KSGTLGYTSS
+561 RSGALGYGNSS
-571 SNGLNYNNRNSILI
+571 GLNYTSRECVLI
-585 VAGGGGGGA
+585 VAGGGGGGG
-594 IDNGTV
+594 IDNGAI
-600 HKGGDGGGERGG
+600 HKGGHGGGERGG

-621 RQISTS
+621 RQISTGS
-627 SYPSDNFGR
+627 SPSTNFGY
-636 APSTSSSSGTCSSGG
+636 APTYSYSNTAESGG
-651 GGGWFGGNYGTKGES
+651 GGGWFGGNYGLRGES
-666 GAGGSGYVDGVAP
+666 GAGGSGYVGGVAP

-689 ETDAGVNEGHGKA
+689 ETEAGVNEGNGKA

>member
-10 YKGGNVTPQDDA
+10 YKGGNVTPQDDT

-79 LQGRV
+79 LDGRV

-97 KILAQAAVELPPL
+97 KILAQAAAELPPL

-129 FNVSSAGLSG
+129 FTVSSAGLDG

-146 LKAGSGGGGGGGET
+146 LKAGSGGGGGET
-160 LTRATSYAVGD
+160 LTRATSYAIGD

-186 TQAGTTAAYE
+186 TQAGTTAASE
-196 PSGYSK
+196 PSGYSR
-202 ITKAGDMVLDGTAVF
+202 ITKVGDRVLDGTAVF

-225 LDGLISTTGTLEE
+225 LDGVISSNASLGE
-238 SMQTL
+238 SVQTL
-243 DKKVAEMM
+243 DEKVTEMM

-256 VMKLVSLDEYRAL
+256 VMKLVSLDEYRAM

-274 STIYLCYEDVATK
+274 TTIYLCYEDETTK

-330 PPATLEGYT
+330 PPAALEGYT

-359 SSEEPVTLY
+359 TSEEPFTLY

-387 ETGATESFTAYCY
+387 ETGAAESFTAFCY
-400 YNNGNAQSEPIT
+400 YNNGNSQSEPTT
-412 VPASPYTRKNM
+412 VPTSPYTRKNM
-423 SFCGWSADSLSTP
+423 SFCGWSIDSLSTP
-436 SYKPGEMGVF
+436 SYKPGEKGVF
-446 PAEAVLYAMWVVTEY
+446 PADAALYAMWVTTEY
-461 DFPYTGDYVQFTI
+461 DFPYTGNYVQFTI

-484 WGGSGGAAKVDDLVA
+484 WGGSGGSAKVDSLVA

-505 HSKGYKKMKKG
+505 HSKGYKKMKKD
-516 EVLYVYNGGGAN
+516 EVVYVYNGGAAN
-528 GTYPGTNGGA
+528 GTSPGTNGGA
-538 YGYNYTNGK
+538 YGYSYTNGR
-547 QYGGGGGGS
+547 QYGAGGGGA

-561 KSGTLGYTSS
+561 KYGSLGY
-571 SNGLNYNNRNSILI
+571 SNGVNYSNRECVLI

-594 IDNGTV
+594 IDNGTI

-621 RQISTS
+621 RQISTGS
-627 SYPSDNFGR
+627 SPSTNFGS
-636 APSTSSSSGTCSSGG
+636 APSYGSSSSTCYSGG
-651 GGGWFGGNYGTKGES
+651 GGGWFGGNYGMRGES

-689 ETDAGVNEGHGKA
+689 ETEAGVNEGHGKA

>member
-97 KILAQAAVELPPL
+97 KILAQAAAELPPL

-129 FNVSSAGLSG
+129 FTVSSAGLDG

-186 TQAGTTAAYE
+186 TQAGTTAASE
-196 PSGYSK
+196 PSGYSR
-202 ITKAGDMVLDGTAVF
+202 ITKVGDRVLDGTAVF

-225 LDGLISTTGTLEE
+225 LDGVISSNASLGE
-238 SMQTL
+238 SVQTL
-243 DKKVAEMM
+243 DEKVAEMM

-256 VMKLVSLDEYRAL
+256 VMKLVSLDEYRAM
-269 ESYSA
+269 ESYS
-274 STIYLCYEDVATK
+274 STTIYLCYEDEATK

-306 TYQIDTGYSLERTV
+306 TYQIDTGYALERTV

-330 PPATLEGYT
+330 PPAALEGYT

-368 AVFKKQMTIGLM
+368 AVFKKQMPIGLM

-387 ETGATESFTAYCY
+387 ESGAEESFTAFCY
-400 YNNGNAQSEPIT
+400 YNNGNSQSEPTT

-423 SFCGWSADSLSTP
+423 SFCGWSIDSLSTP
-436 SYKPGEMGVF
+436 SYKPGEKGVF
-446 PAEAVLYAMWVVTEY
+446 PAGATLYAMWVTTEY
-461 DFPYTGDYVQFTI
+461 DFVYTGSYVQFTI

-484 WGGSGGAAKVDDLVA
+484 WGGSGGDAKVDALVA

-505 HSKGYKKMKKG
+505 HSKGYKKMKKD
-516 EVLYVYNGGGAN
+516 EVLYIYNGGAAN
-528 GTYPGTNGGA
+528 GTSPGTNGG
-538 YGYNYTNGK
+538 GGGSNYASGK
-547 QYGGGGGGS
+547 QYGAGGGGS

-561 KSGTLGYTSS
+561 RSGALGYGNSS
-571 SNGLNYNNRNSILI
+571 GLNYTNRECVLI
-585 VAGGGGGGA
+585 VAGGGGGGG
-594 IDNGTV
+594 IDNGAI
-600 HKGGDGGGERGG
+600 HKGGHGGGERGG

-621 RQISTS
+621 RQISTGS
-627 SYPSDNFGR
+627 SPSTNFGY
-636 APSTSSSSGTCSSGG
+636 APTYSYSNTAESGG
-651 GGGWFGGNYGTKGES
+651 GGGWFGGNYGLRGES
-666 GAGGSGYVDGVAP
+666 GAGGSGYVGGVAP

-689 ETDAGVNEGHGKA
+689 ETEAGVNEGHGRA

>member
-1 MADNITLKT
+1 MADNIVLKT

-97 KILAQAAVELPPL
+97 KILAQAAAELPPL

-129 FNVSSAGLSG
+129 FTVSSAGLDG

-186 TQAGTTAAYE
+186 TQAGTTAASE
-196 PSGYSK
+196 PSGYSR
-202 ITKAGDMVLDGTAVF
+202 ITKVGDKVLDGTAVF

-225 LDGLISTTGTLEE
+225 LDSVIATVGELEE

-243 DKKVAEMM
+243 DERVTEMM

-256 VMKLVSLDEYRAL
+256 VMKLVSLDEYRAM

-274 STIYLCYEDVATK
+274 TTIYLCYEDETTK

-306 TYQIDTGYSLERTV
+306 TYQIDTGYALERTV

-330 PPATLEGYT
+330 PDAALEGYT
-339 FVGWRQDDS
+339 FVGWRQDS
-348 AEKKVLSEFII
+348 FAEKKVLSEYLI

-368 AVFKKQMTIGLM
+368 AVFRKQMTIGLM
-380 PNGGTLA
+380 PNGGTLS
-387 ETGATESFTAYCY
+387 ESGAKENFTVYCY
-400 YNNGNAQSEPIT
+400 YNNGNSQSEPTT

-423 SFCGWSADSLSTP
+423 SFCGWSIDSLSTP
-436 SYKPGEMGVF
+436 SYKPGEKGVF
-446 PAEAVLYAMWVVTEY
+446 PAEAALYAMWVTTEY
-461 DFPYTGDYVQFTI
+461 DFPYTGNYVQFVI

-484 WGGSGGAAKVDDLVA
+484 WGASGGEAKGDNLVA

-505 HSKGYKKMKKG
+505 HSKGYKKMKKD
-516 EVLYVYNGGGAN
+516 EVIYVYNGGSPNGTSYGAN
-528 GTYPGTNGGA
+528 GGGN
-538 YGYNYTNGK
+538 GYNYASSK
-547 QYGGGGGGS
+547 QYGAGGGGS

-561 KSGTLGYTSS
+561 KPYGLGTNSS
-571 SNGLNYNNRNSILI
+571 SGPSYANRSSILI
-585 VAGGGGGGA
+585 VAGGGGGGG
-594 IDNGTV
+594 IDNGTA

-612 DGSGGALGG
+612 NGSGGALGG

-627 SYPSDNFGR
+627 SSPSENFGMGDYY
-636 APSTSSSSGTCSSGG
+636 SSSSAASSGG
-651 GGGWFGGNYGTKGES
+651 GGGWFGGNYGMYGQS

-689 ETDAGVNEGHGKA
+689 ETEAGVNEGNGRA

>member
-97 KILAQAAVELPPL
+97 KILAQAAAELPPL

-129 FNVSSAGLSG
+129 FTVSSAGLDG

-160 LTRATSYAVGD
+160 LTRATSYSVGD

-186 TQAGTTAAYE
+186 TQAGTTAASE
-196 PSGYSK
+196 PSGYSR
-202 ITKAGDMVLDGTAVF
+202 ITKVGDRVLDGTAVF

-225 LDGLISTTGTLEE
+225 LDGVISSNASLGE
-238 SMQTL
+238 SVQTL
-243 DKKVAEMM
+243 DEKVAEMM

-256 VMKLVSLDEYRAL
+256 VMKLVSLDEYRAM

-274 STIYLCYEDVATK
+274 TTIYLCYEDETTK

-330 PPATLEGYT
+330 LPAALEGYT
-339 FVGWRQDDS
+339 FVGWRQDS
-348 AEKKVLSEFII
+348 FAEKKVLSEFII
-359 SSEEPVTLY
+359 SSEEPVTFY

-380 PNGGTLA
+380 PNGGTLS
-387 ETGATESFTAYCY
+387 EGGAKESFTADCY
-400 YNNGNAQSEPIT
+400 YNNGNAQSEPTTI
-412 VPASPYTRKNM
+412 PASPYTRKNM
-423 SFCGWSADSLSTP
+423 SFCGWSIDSLSTP
-436 SYKPGEMGVF
+436 SYKPGEKGVF
-446 PAEAVLYAMWVVTEY
+446 PAGATLYAMWVTTEY
-461 DFPYTGDYVQFTI
+461 DFVYTGSYVQFTI

-484 WGGSGGAAKVDDLVA
+484 WGGSGGSAKVDSLVA

-505 HSKGYKKMKKG
+505 HSKGYKKMKKD
-516 EVLYVYNGGGAN
+516 EVLYIYNGGAAN
-528 GTYPGTNGGA
+528 GTSPGTNGG
-538 YGYNYTNGK
+538 GGGSNYASGK
-547 QYGGGGGGS
+547 QYGAGGGGS

-561 KSGTLGYTSS
+561 RSGALGYGNSS
-571 SNGLNYNNRNSILI
+571 GLNYTNRECVLI
-585 VAGGGGGGA
+585 VAGGGGGGG
-594 IDNGTV
+594 IDNGAI
-600 HKGGDGGGERGG
+600 HKGGHGGGERGG

-621 RQISTS
+621 RQISTGS
-627 SYPSDNFGR
+627 SPSTNFGY
-636 APSTSSSSGTCSSGG
+636 APTYSYSNTAESGG
-651 GGGWFGGNYGTKGES
+651 GGGWFGGNYGLRGES
-666 GAGGSGYVDGVAP
+666 GAGGSGYVGGVAP

-689 ETDAGVNEGHGKA
+689 ETEAGVNEGHGRA

>member
-79 LQGRV
+79 LDGRV

-97 KILAQAAVELPPL
+97 KILAQAAAELPPL

-129 FNVSSAGLSG
+129 FTVSSAGLDG

-160 LTRATSYAVGD
+160 LTRATSYSVGD

-186 TQAGTTAAYE
+186 TQAGTTAASE
-196 PSGYSK
+196 PSGYSR
-202 ITKAGDMVLDGTAVF
+202 ITKVGDRVLDGTAVF

-225 LDGLISTTGTLEE
+225 LDGVISSNASLGE
-238 SMQTL
+238 SVQTL
-243 DKKVAEMM
+243 DEKVAEMM

-256 VMKLVSLDEYRAL
+256 VMKLVSLDEYRAM

-274 STIYLCYEDVATK
+274 TTIYLCYEDEATK

-306 TYQIDTGYSLERTV
+306 TYQIDTGYALERTV

-330 PPATLEGYT
+330 PPAALEGYT
-339 FVGWRQDDS
+339 FVGWRQDDQ

-368 AVFKKQMTIGLM
+368 AVFRKQMTVGLM
-380 PNGGTLA
+380 PNGGALS
-387 ETGATESFTAYCY
+387 ESGAAESFTAYCY
-400 YNNGNAQSEPIT
+400 YNNGNAQSEPTT

-423 SFCGWSADSLSTP
+423 SFCGWSIDSLSTP
-436 SYKPGEMGVF
+436 SYKPGEKGVF
-446 PAEAVLYAMWVVTEY
+446 PADTTLYAMWVTTEY
-461 DFPYTGDYVQFTI
+461 DFVYTGSYVQFTI

-484 WGGSGGAAKVDDLVA
+484 WGGSGGDAKVDSLVA

-505 HSKGYKKMKKG
+505 HSKGYKKMKKD
-516 EVLYVYNGGGAN
+516 EVLYIYNGGAAN
-528 GTYPGTNGGA
+528 GTSPGTNGGGGGSSYA
-538 YGYNYTNGK
+538 SGK
-547 QYGGGGGGS
+547 QYGAGGGGS

-561 KSGTLGYTSS
+561 RSGALGYGNSS
-571 SNGLNYNNRNSILI
+571 GLNYTNRECVLI
-585 VAGGGGGGA
+585 VAGGGGGGG
-594 IDNGTV
+594 IDNGAI
-600 HKGGDGGGERGG
+600 HKGGHGGGERGG

-621 RQISTS
+621 RQISTGS
-627 SYPSDNFGR
+627 SPSTNFGY
-636 APSTSSSSGTCSSGG
+636 APTYSYSNTAESGG
-651 GGGWFGGNYGTKGES
+651 GGGWFGGNYGLRGES

-689 ETDAGVNEGHGKA
+689 ETGAGVNEGHGRA

>member
-1 MADNITLKT
+1 MADNIVLKT

-22 IIYETAIP
+22 IIYETAVP

-79 LQGRV
+79 LDGRV

-97 KILAQAAVELPPL
+97 KILAQTAAELPPL

-119 NSSYDLELAI
+119 NSSYDLELAV
-129 FNVSSAGLSG
+129 FTVSSAELNN

-146 LKAGSGGGGGGGET
+146 LKAGGGGGGGGGET
-160 LTRATSYAVGD
+160 LTRATAYSVGD

-196 PSGYSK
+196 PSGYSR

-225 LDGLISTTGTLEE
+225 LDSLISATGTLED
-238 SMQTL
+238 SIKTL
-243 DKKVAEMM
+243 DSNVAEMM

-256 VMKLVSLDEYRAL
+256 VMKLLSFEEYGKLA
-269 ESYSA
+269 SYSA
-274 STIYLCYEDVATK
+274 STIYLCYEDAETK

-295 EDRVYAAGVKV
+295 EDRVYAAGIKV
-306 TYQIDTGYSLERTV
+306 TYQIDTGYALERVV

-330 PPATLEGYT
+330 PDASLEGYS
-339 FVGWRQDDS
+339 FVGWRQDDL
-348 AEKKVLSEFII
+348 AEKKVLSEYII

-387 ETGATESFTAYCY
+387 EAGAKESFTAYCY
-400 YNNGNAQSEPIT
+400 YNNGNAKSEPTT

-423 SFCGWSADSLSTP
+423 SFCGWSIDSLSTP
-436 SYKPGEMGVF
+436 SYKPGEPGVF
-446 PAEAVLYAMWVVTEY
+446 PADTTLYAMWVTTEY
-461 DFPYTGDYVQFTI
+461 DFPYTGGYVQFII

-484 WGGSGGAAKVDDLVA
+484 WGASGADAKGDSLVA

-505 HSKGYKKMKKG
+505 HSKGYKRMKKD
-516 EVLYVYNGGGAN
+516 EIVYVYNGGTSGAN
-528 GTYPGTNGGA
+528 GGGS
-538 YGYNYTNGK
+538 GYNYTSSK
-547 QYGGGGGGS
+547 QYGASGGGA

-561 KSGTLGYTSS
+561 RSGVLGYNSS
-571 SNGLNYNNRNSILI
+571 SGLGYSNRNYVLI
-585 VAGGGGGGA
+585 VAGGGGGGG
-594 IDNGTV
+594 IENGTV

-612 DGSGGALGG
+612 DGSSGALGG

-627 SYPSDNFGR
+627 SSPSENFG
-636 APSTSSSSGTCSSGG
+636 SGDYYSGSNTCCSGG
-651 GGGWFGGNYGTKGES
+651 GGGWYGGNYGMRGES
-666 GAGGSGYVDGVAP
+666 GAGGSGYIDGVAP
-679 FTHNGKYYPA
+679 FTHKGKYYPA
-689 ETDAGVNEGHGKA
+689 ETEAGVNKGNGKA

>member
-79 LQGRV
+79 LDGRV

-97 KILAQAAVELPPL
+97 KILAQAAAELPPL

-129 FNVSSAGLSG
+129 FTVSSAGLDG

-186 TQAGTTAAYE
+186 TQAGTTAASE
-196 PSGYSK
+196 PSGYSR
-202 ITKAGDMVLDGTAVF
+202 ITKVGDKVLDGTAVF

-225 LDGLISTTGTLEE
+225 LDGVISSNASLGE
-238 SMQTL
+238 SVQTL
-243 DKKVAEMM
+243 DEKVAEMM

-256 VMKLVSLDEYRAL
+256 VMKLVSLDEYRAM
-269 ESYSA
+269 ESYSVT
-274 STIYLCYEDVATK
+274 TIYLCYEDEATK

-330 PPATLEGYT
+330 PDAALEGYT
-339 FVGWRQDDS
+339 FVGWRQDNS
-348 AEKKVLSEFII
+348 AENFNKAFGNPAKSLLYFSQDRIKK
-359 SSEEPVTLY
+359 
-368 AVFKKQMTIGLM
+368 
-380 PNGGTLA
+380 
-387 ETGATESFTAYCY
+387 
-400 YNNGNAQSEPIT
+400 
-412 VPASPYTRKNM
+412 
-423 SFCGWSADSLSTP
+423 P
-436 SYKPGEMGVF
+436 SYF
-446 PAEAVLYAMWVVTEY
+446 
-461 DFPYTGDYVQFTI
+461 
-474 PQDGIYEFEV
+474 
-484 WGGSGGAAKVDDLVA
+484 
-499 EGGLGG
+499 
-505 HSKGYKKMKKG
+505 
-516 EVLYVYNGGGAN
+516 
-528 GTYPGTNGGA
+528 
-538 YGYNYTNGK
+538 
-547 QYGGGGGGS
+547 
-556 THVAT
+556 
-561 KSGTLGYTSS
+561 
-571 SNGLNYNNRNSILI
+571 
-585 VAGGGGGGA
+585 
-594 IDNGTV
+594 
-600 HKGGDGGGERGG
+600 
-612 DGSGGALGG
+612 
-621 RQISTS
+621 
-627 SYPSDNFGR
+627 
-636 APSTSSSSGTCSSGG
+636 
-651 GGGWFGGNYGTKGES
+651 
-666 GAGGSGYVDGVAP
+666 
-679 FTHNGKYYPA
+679 
-689 ETDAGVNEGHGKA
+689 
-702 FIRYVECA
+702 

>member
-22 IIYETAIP
+22 IVYETAIP

-97 KILAQAAVELPPL
+97 KILAQAAAELPPL

-129 FNVSSAGLSG
+129 FTVSSAGLDG

-146 LKAGSGGGGGGGET
+146 LKAGSGGGGGGET

-186 TQAGTTAAYE
+186 TQAGTTAASE
-196 PSGYSK
+196 PSGYSR
-202 ITKAGDMVLDGTAVF
+202 ITKVGDRVLDGTAVF

-243 DKKVAEMM
+243 DEKVTEMM

-256 VMKLVSLDEYRAL
+256 VMKLVSLDEYRAM

-274 STIYLCYEDVATK
+274 TTIYLCYEDETTK

-330 PPATLEGYT
+330 PPAALEGYT
-339 FVGWRQDDS
+339 FVGWRQDDQ

-368 AVFKKQMTIGLM
+368 AVFRKQMTVGLM

-387 ETGATESFTAYCY
+387 ETGAAESFTAYCY
-400 YNNGNAQSEPIT
+400 YNNGNAQSEPTTI
-412 VPASPYTRKNM
+412 PASPYTRNGM
-423 SFCGWSADSLSTP
+423 SFCGWSIDSLSTP
-436 SYKPGEMGVF
+436 SYKPGEKGVF
-446 PAEAVLYAMWVVTEY
+446 PAEATLYAMWVTTEY
-461 DFPYTGDYVQFTI
+461 DFPYTGNYVQFTI

-484 WGGSGGAAKVDDLVA
+484 WGGSGGSAKVDSLVA

-505 HSKGYKKMKKG
+505 HSKGYKKMKKD
-516 EVLYVYNGGGAN
+516 EVVYVYNGGAAN
-528 GTYPGTNGGA
+528 GTSPGTNGGA
-538 YGYNYTNGK
+538 YGYSYTNGR
-547 QYGGGGGGS
+547 QYGAGGGGA

-561 KSGTLGYTSS
+561 KYGSLGY
-571 SNGLNYNNRNSILI
+571 SNGVNYSNRECVLI

-594 IDNGTV
+594 IDLSLI
-600 HKGGDGGGERGG
+600 H
-612 DGSGGALGG
+612 
-621 RQISTS
+621 I
-627 SYPSDNFGR
+627 
-636 APSTSSSSGTCSSGG
+636 
-651 GGGWFGGNYGTKGES
+651 
-666 GAGGSGYVDGVAP
+666 
-679 FTHNGKYYPA
+679 
-689 ETDAGVNEGHGKA
+689 
-702 FIRYVECA
+702 

>member
-1 MADNITLKT
+1 MADNIVLKT

-97 KILAQAAVELPPL
+97 KILAQAAAELPPL

-129 FNVSSAGLSG
+129 FTVSSAGLDG

-186 TQAGTTAAYE
+186 TQAGTTAASE
-196 PSGYSK
+196 PSGYSR
-202 ITKAGDMVLDGTAVF
+202 ITKVGDRVLDGTAIF

-225 LDGLISTTGTLEE
+225 LDGVISTTETLEE

-243 DKKVAEMM
+243 DEKVAEMM

-256 VMKLVSLDEYRAL
+256 VMKLVSLDEYRAM

-274 STIYLCYEDVATK
+274 TTIYLCYEDEATK

-330 PPATLEGYT
+330 PDAALEGYT
-339 FVGWRQDDS
+339 FVGWRQDNS

-368 AVFKKQMTIGLM
+368 AVFRKQMTIGLM

-387 ETGATESFTAYCY
+387 ESGAEESFTAFCY
-400 YNNGNAQSEPIT
+400 YNNGNSQSEPTT

-423 SFCGWSADSLSTP
+423 SFCGWSIDSLSTP
-436 SYKPGEMGVF
+436 SYKPGEKGVF
-446 PAEAVLYAMWVVTEY
+446 PAEAALYAMWVTTEY
-461 DFPYTGDYVQFTI
+461 DFPYTGNYVQFVI

-484 WGGSGGAAKVDDLVA
+484 WGASGGEAKGDNLVA

-505 HSKGYKKMKKG
+505 HSKGYKKMKKD
-516 EVLYVYNGGGAN
+516 EVIYVYNGGSPSGTSYGAN
-528 GTYPGTNGGA
+528 GGGN
-538 YGYNYTNGK
+538 GYNYASSK
-547 QYGGGGGGS
+547 QYGAGGGGS

-561 KSGTLGYTSS
+561 KPYGLGTNSS
-571 SNGLNYNNRNSILI
+571 SGPSYANRSSILI
-585 VAGGGGGGA
+585 VAGGGGGGG
-594 IDNGTV
+594 IDNGTA

-612 DGSGGALGG
+612 NGSGGALGG
-621 RQISTS
+621 RQISTGS
-627 SYPSDNFGR
+627 SPSENFGMGDYY
-636 APSTSSSSGTCSSGG
+636 SSSSAASSGG
-651 GGGWFGGNYGTKGES
+651 GGGWFGGNYGMYGQS

-689 ETDAGVNEGHGKA
+689 ETEAGVNEGNGRA

>member
-97 KILAQAAVELPPL
+97 KILAQAAAELPPL

-129 FNVSSAGLSG
+129 FTVSSAGLDG

-180 WATLVC
+180 WATFVC
-186 TQAGTTAAYE
+186 TQAGTTAASE
-196 PSGYSK
+196 PSGYSR
-202 ITKAGDMVLDGTAVF
+202 ITKVGDRVLDGTAIF

-225 LDGLISTTGTLEE
+225 LDGVISTTEILEE

-243 DKKVAEMM
+243 DERVTEMM

-256 VMKLVSLDEYRAL
+256 VMKLVSLDEYRAM

-274 STIYLCYEDVATK
+274 TTIYLCYEDEATK

-306 TYQIDTGYSLERTV
+306 TYQIDTGYALERTV

-330 PPATLEGYT
+330 PPAALEGYT

-348 AEKKVLSEFII
+348 AEKKMLSEYLI

-380 PNGGTLA
+380 PNGGTLS
-387 ETGATESFTAYCY
+387 ESGAKENFTAFCY
-400 YNNGNAQSEPIT
+400 YNNGNSQSEPTT

-423 SFCGWSADSLSTP
+423 SFCGWSIDSLSTP
-436 SYKPGEMGVF
+436 SYKPGEKGVF
-446 PAEAVLYAMWVVTEY
+446 PAGATLYAMWVTTEY
-461 DFPYTGDYVQFTI
+461 DFVYTGSYVQFTI

-484 WGGSGGAAKVDDLVA
+484 WGGSGGDAKVDSLVA

-505 HSKGYKKMKKG
+505 HSKGYKKMKKD
-516 EVLYVYNGGGAN
+516 EVLYIYNGGAAN
-528 GTYPGTNGGA
+528 GTSPGTNGGGGGSSYA
-538 YGYNYTNGK
+538 SGK
-547 QYGGGGGGS
+547 QYGAGGGGS

-561 KSGTLGYTSS
+561 RSGALGYGNSS
-571 SNGLNYNNRNSILI
+571 GLNYTNRECVLI
-585 VAGGGGGGA
+585 VAGGGGGGG
-594 IDNGTV
+594 IDNGAI
-600 HKGGDGGGERGG
+600 HKGGHGGGERGG

-621 RQISTS
+621 RQISTGS
-627 SYPSDNFGR
+627 SPSTNFGY
-636 APSTSSSSGTCSSGG
+636 APTYSYSNTAESGG
-651 GGGWFGGNYGTKGES
+651 GGGWFGGNYGLRGES
-666 GAGGSGYVDGVAP
+666 GAGGSGYVGGVAP
-679 FTHNGKYYPA
+679 FTHNGKYYLA
-689 ETDAGVNEGHGKA
+689 ETEAGVNEGHGRA

>member
-1 MADNITLKT
+1 MADNIVLKT

-97 KILAQAAVELPPL
+97 KILAQAAAELPPL

-129 FNVSSAGLSG
+129 FTVSSAGLDG

-186 TQAGTTAAYE
+186 TQAGTTAASE
-196 PSGYSK
+196 PSGYSR
-202 ITKAGDMVLDGTAVF
+202 ITKVGDRVLDGTAIF

-225 LDGLISTTGTLEE
+225 LDGVISTTETLEE

-243 DKKVAEMM
+243 DEKVAEMM

-256 VMKLVSLDEYRAL
+256 VMKLVSLDEYRAM

-274 STIYLCYEDVATK
+274 TTIYLCYEDEATK

-330 PPATLEGYT
+330 PDAALEGYT
-339 FVGWRQDDS
+339 FVGWRQDNS

-359 SSEEPVTLY
+359 SLEEPVTLY
-368 AVFKKQMTIGLM
+368 AVFRKQMTIGLM

-387 ETGATESFTAYCY
+387 ESGAEESFTAFCY
-400 YNNGNAQSEPIT
+400 YNNGNAQSEPTT
-412 VPASPYTRKNM
+412 VPANPYTRKNM
-423 SFCGWSADSLSTP
+423 SFCGWSIDSLSTP
-436 SYKPGEMGVF
+436 SYKPGEKGVF
-446 PAEAVLYAMWVVTEY
+446 PAEAALYAMWVTTEY
-461 DFPYTGDYVQFTI
+461 DFPYTGNYVQFVI

-484 WGGSGGAAKVDDLVA
+484 WGASGGEAKGDNLVA

-505 HSKGYKKMKKG
+505 HSKGYKKMKKD
-516 EVLYVYNGGGAN
+516 EVIYVYNGGSPSGTSYGAN
-528 GTYPGTNGGA
+528 GGGN
-538 YGYNYTNGK
+538 GYNYASSK
-547 QYGGGGGGS
+547 QYGAGGGGS

-561 KSGTLGYTSS
+561 KPYGLGTNSS
-571 SNGLNYNNRNSILI
+571 SGPSYANRSSILI
-585 VAGGGGGGA
+585 VAGGGGGGG
-594 IDNGTV
+594 IDNGTA

-612 DGSGGALGG
+612 NGSGGALGG

-627 SYPSDNFGR
+627 SSPSENFGMGDYY
-636 APSTSSSSGTCSSGG
+636 PSSGTASSGG
-651 GGGWFGGNYGTKGES
+651 GGGWFGGNYGMYGQS

-689 ETDAGVNEGHGKA
+689 ETEAGVNEGNGRA

>member
-1 MADNITLKT
+1 M
-10 YKGGNVTPQDDA
+10 
-22 IIYETAIP
+22 
-30 GSGIFKGC
+30 
-38 EVTYARGNVLHISQG
+38 
-53 FGMIRG
+53 
-59 RFFEVYE
+59 YE

-79 LQGRV
+79 LDGRV
-84 YIHLDLSNADEPI
+84 YIHLDLSNTDEPI
-97 KILAQAAVELPPL
+97 KILAQAASELPPL

-129 FNVSSAGLSG
+129 FTVSSAGLSG

-146 LKAGSGGGGGGGET
+146 LKAGGGGGGGGGET
-160 LTRATSYAVGD
+160 LTRATSYSVGD

-180 WATLVC
+180 WATFVC

-196 PSGYSK
+196 PSGYSR

-225 LDGLISTTGTLEE
+225 LDGVMSSVSSMGE
-238 SMQTL
+238 SMTEL
-243 DKKVAEMM
+243 DGKVTEMM
-251 SSTGL
+251 SSSGL
-256 VMKLVSLDEYRAL
+256 VMKLVSISEYRAL
-269 ESYSA
+269 KQYSA
-274 STIYLCYEDVATK
+274 STIYLCYEDATTK

-306 TYQIDTGYSLERTV
+306 TYQINTGYALERTV
-320 PDREDAIAAA
+320 PDKEDAIATA

-339 FVGWRQDDS
+339 FVGWRQDNS
-348 AEKKVLSEFII
+348 AEKMVLSEYII

-380 PNGGTLA
+380 PNGGTL
-387 ETGATESFTAYCY
+387 TVSGAAESFTAYCY
-400 YNNGNAQSEPIT
+400 YNNGNAQSEPT
-412 VPASPYTRKNM
+412 AAPASPYTRKNM
-423 SFCGWSADSLSTP
+423 SFCGWSTDSLSTP
-436 SYKPGEMGVF
+436 SYKPGELGVF
-446 PAEAVLYAMWVVTEY
+446 PADTTLYAMWVATEY
-461 DFPYTGDYVQFTI
+461 DFVYTGSYVTFTI

-484 WGGSGGAAKVDDLVA
+484 WGASGAEAKGDNLVA

-516 EVLYVYNGGGAN
+516 EVIYVYNGGSPSGTSSGAN
-528 GTYPGTNGGA
+528 SGGG
-538 YGYNYTNGK
+538 GYNYSSSK
-547 QYGGGGGGS
+547 QYGAGGGGA

-561 KSGTLGYTSS
+561 KPYSIGSNNTSGPSYA
-571 SNGLNYNNRNSILI
+571 NRSCILI
-585 VAGGGGGGA
+585 VAGGGGGGG
-594 IDNGTV
+594 IDNGTA

-612 DGSGGALGG
+612 NGSGGALGG

-627 SYPSDNFGR
+627 SYPSDNFG
-636 APSTSSSSGTCSSGG
+636 TGGYYSSSSTCSSGG
-651 GGGWFGGNYGTKGES
+651 GGGWFGGNYGLRGQS

-679 FTHNGKYYPA
+679 FTHKGKYYPA
-689 ETDAGVNEGHGKA
+689 ETEAGVHEGNGKA